1 MIFHVSS
8 YCITSCV
15 FGWSCHPTHLK
26 RHLCIFLLLQVF
38 GQLILFRA
46 QLWTQGLRASGHEKW
61 WASSQGRN
69 TTKID
74 VFIPYHPLLHYT
86 PCKIFMAGSP
96 KKFTPVENG
105 KSSKKH
111 PPPFWGF
118 QPWIFR
124 GKFIFRPWIC
134 LKSLWV
140 TSFGSNPT
148 ALPWLLPISLAD
160 LPFYPWASKQSTS
173 QCDFQSRRSPL
184 QGPKCFDLSLKSFS
198 WANVFTSTLSV
209 MRPHQWNLYESFFY
223 LKKHESHPLKSAR
236 NLIFVV
242 TSLSCTSN

>member
-15 FGWSCHPTHLK
+15 FGWSCHPTNLK

-74 VFIPYHPLLHYT
+74 VFIPYNPLLHYT

-96 KKFTPVENG
+96 KKFYLGWSLE
-105 KSSKKH
+105 KSSEKASTSTT
-111 PPPFWGF
+111 WGL
-118 QPWIFR
+118 QKPWIFR
-124 GKFIFRPWIC
+124 GKIHFRTLELPQDLGVASRPWSC
-134 LKSLWV
+134 H
-140 TSFGSNPT
+140 GC
-148 ALPWLLPISLAD
+148 LPISLAD
-160 LPFYPWASKQSTS
+160 LPW
-173 QCDFQSRRSPL
+173 
-184 QGPKCFDLSLKSFS
+184 
-198 WANVFTSTLSV
+198 
-209 MRPHQWNLYESFFY
+209 
-223 LKKHESHPLKSAR
+223 
-236 NLIFVV
+236 
-242 TSLSCTSN
+242 